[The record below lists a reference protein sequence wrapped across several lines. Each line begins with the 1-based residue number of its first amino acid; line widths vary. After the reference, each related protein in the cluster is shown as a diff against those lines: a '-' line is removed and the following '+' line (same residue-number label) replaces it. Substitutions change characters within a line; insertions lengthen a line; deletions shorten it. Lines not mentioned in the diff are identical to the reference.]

1 MIDDIIEILFHLYG
15 LLKCRRKHILSSVNK
30 DKLSEWIINRYKHQ
44 YINLNDIKVCQ
55 ISLFGLAS
63 NEPYSVPLDIEKICN
78 DMDQYITNKYD
89 YYKNISTIIYN
100 DDKFT
105 TYLSI
110 YVVPFDGVDYTVYE
124 ICSKIEALASI

>member
-15 LLKCRRKHILSSVNK
+15 LLKRGRKHILSSVNK
-30 DKLSEWIINRYKHQ
+30 DRLSEWIINRYKHQ
-44 YINLNDIKVCQ
+44 YIDLTDIKVCQ
-55 ISLFGLAS
+55 ISLFGLTN
-63 NEPYSVPLDIEKICN
+63 NESYSVPLDIEKICN